1 MRIIKIL
8 FITTLLSLFT
18 SSSFSETK
26 RDCSMYNNDSIVGTY
41 DKWRCKQGK
50 EPRKKLNLNLGEKL
64 KKLNPLSK
72 N

>member
-18 SSSFSETK
+18 SNSFSETK
-26 RDCSMYNNDSIVGTY
+26 RDCSMYNNDSLLGAY
-41 DKWRCKQGK
+41 DKWRCEKGK
-50 EPRKKLNLNLGEKL
+50 DPRKKLNLGEKL

>member
-1 MRIIKIL
+1 MRIIKML

-18 SSSFSETK
+18 SNSFSETK
-26 RDCSMYNNDSIVGTY
+26 RDCSMFNNNSLLGTY
-41 DKWRCKQGK
+41 DKWRCEQGK
-50 EPRKKLNLNLGEKL
+50 EPRKKLNLGEKL

>member
-1 MRIIKIL
+1 MRIVKIL

-18 SSSFSETK
+18 SNSFSETK
-26 RDCSMYNNDSIVGTY
+26 RDCSMYNNETILGTY

-50 EPRKKLNLNLGEKL
+50 EPRKKLKLGEKL